1 VPPEPNENPKFD
13 LKSTLNLPK
22 TDFPMK
28 ANLPKNEPA
37 LLERWAGMRIYDRIR
52 EARKGQAT
60 YVLHDGPPYA
70 NGPIHLGHALNKCLK
85 DFIVKS
91 KTMAGFDAPYVP
103 GWDCHGLPIEIKVD
117 QMLGGKKLQMAPLA
131 VRNACREYAAK
142 FLDLQSAQ
150 FQRLGIFGQFDNPYS
165 TMTPQYESVIL
176 ETFYKFFE
184 DGFVYKGLR
193 STYWCIHDETALA
206 EAEVEYEDH
215 VSPTVWVKYALQSD
229 AAKISPTLAEA
240 AKKTGKPVSTIIWTT
255 TPWTLPASMA
265 VALHPDEEYVGI
277 ETDKDIFIVAER
289 LSRATAEKCGFN
301 AENVVARFPGRA
313 VEGSLFRH
321 PFLPWE
327 VRKIVGVLADYVTM
341 DTGTGVVHTA
351 PAHGA
356 DDFMTGVKYKID
368 LTCNVDGAGVLR
380 NGLPEYDGLKVFK
393 ANDPIVE
400 LLRTRGALLHE
411 EKIQHSYPHCWR
423 CHNPIIFRAT
433 EQWFIRMETP
443 MAGKKID
450 ATKNGGA
457 TLRTRTLEE
466 IKKVKW
472 DPAWGEDRIANM
484 IATRPDWCISRQR
497 IWGTPIAVFLC
508 EGCGDSVKSPEVN
521 SKVAKLFAEK
531 GADSW
536 YTPEADALLPAG
548 TKCAKCGGTS
558 FKKEMDIID
567 VWFESGSSHAA
578 VLGHVPNLPWPAD
591 LYLEGG
597 DQYRGWFHSSLLCAV
612 GTRDAAPYRGVA
624 TNGWTLDEQGRAM
637 SKSLGNGVEPVEITE
652 KLGGEI
658 VRLWVAS
665 VDFRNDVACSDNL
678 MQRVAEN
685 YRKVRNTFRY
695 ILGNLGDF
703 DPATNAVAWSDMH
716 SLDRHA
722 LRQTAA
728 VTAEIIAWYEEFSFH
743 KIYQRIMQFCAVD
756 LSAVYFDVLKDR
768 LYVSSPNCRGRRSA
782 QMAIW
787 KIGEALARLLAP
799 IMAFTCDEVWQYLP
813 AIAGKAESVH
823 LTTFPQAADLLG
835 SGPNIGGPSFEDKT
849 EQEDWATL
857 LRVREEV
864 LKALETER
872 TNKVI
877 GGGLEAQVKVTAP
890 EPVHTVLARHAGE
903 LRYLWIVSSAGAEK
917 AVSSNGSGTV
927 TVQVSKADGLKCE
940 RCWNYS
946 TRVGEDTTY
955 PTVCERCSAALKEI
969 GGQQGK
975 S

>member
-1 VPPEPNENPKFD
+1 MPEAPQPEKFD

-37 LLERWAGMRIYDRIR
+37 LLERWAGMRIYDQIR
-52 EARKGQAT
+52 EAHKGQPV

-85 DFIVKS
+85 DFIVKA

-117 QMLGGKKLQMAPLA
+117 QMLGGKKLQMQPLA

-142 FLDLQSAQ
+142 FLELQSAQ

-184 DGFVYKGLR
+184 NGFVYKGLR

-206 EAEVEYEDH
+206 EAEVEYENH
-215 VSPTVWVKYALQSD
+215 TSATVWVKYALQSD
-229 AAKISPTLAEA
+229 AAKIDPALATA
-240 AKKTGKPVSTIIWTT
+240 AQKTGKPVSTIIWTT

-265 VALHPDEEYVGI
+265 VALHPDEIYAAI
-277 ETDKDIFIVAER
+277 EAAKDIFIVAER
-289 LSRATAEKCGFN
+289 LAQATAEKCGFT
-301 AENVVARFPGRA
+301 ATNVVARFPGKA
-313 VEGSLFRH
+313 VEGAQFQH
-321 PFLPWE
+321 PFLPWAD
-327 VRKIVGVLADYVTM
+327 RQILGVLADYVTM

-356 DDFMTGVKYKID
+356 DDFNTGVKYKLD
-368 LTCNVDGAGVLR
+368 PVCNVDGAGVLR

-400 LLRTRGALLHE
+400 LLRTRGVLLHT

-443 MAGKKID
+443 MDSVAQD
-450 ATKNGGA
+450 TTD

-472 DPAWGEDRIANM
+472 DPAWGEDRISNM

-508 EGCGDSVKSPEVN
+508 EGCGDSVKNPEVN
-521 SKVAKLFAEK
+521 RKVAKLFAEK
-531 GADSW
+531 GADAW
-536 YTPEADALLPAG
+536 YTLEADTLLPAG
-548 TKCAKCGGTS
+548 TKCDKCSGTS

-578 VLGHVPNLPWPAD
+578 VLGHAPDLPWPAD

-612 GTRDAAPYRGVA
+612 GTRDAAPYRSVA

-695 ILGNLGDF
+695 VLGNLYDF
-703 DPATNAVAWSDMH
+703 DPAQDSVPFDDLH
-716 SLDRHA
+716 SLDQHV
-722 LRQTAA
+722 LRQTATM
-728 VTAEIIAWYEEFSFH
+728 VDEIKGWYQEFAFH
-743 KIYQRIMQFCAVD
+743 KIYQRIMQFSVVD
-756 LSAVYFDVLKDR
+756 LSAGYFDGLKDR
-768 LYVSSPNCRGRRSA
+768 LYTSAPSSKGRRSA
-782 QMAIW
+782 QTAIW

-799 IMAFTCDEVWQYLP
+799 IMAFTCDEVWQHLP
-813 AIAGKAESVH
+813 AVPGKVASVH
-823 LTTFPQAADLLG
+823 LAAFPSAADLLG
-835 SGPNIGGPSFEDKT
+835 ASVIGDKT
-849 EQEDWATL
+849 EQDDWATL
-857 LRVREEV
+857 LQVRDEV
-864 LKALETER
+864 LKALEVER
-872 TNKVI
+872 ANKVI
-877 GGGLEAQVKVTAP
+877 GGGLEAQVKVAAP
-890 EPVHTVLARHAGE
+890 DPLYSILQRHE
-903 LRYLWIVSSAGAEK
+903 RDLRYLWIVSAVVLQKAASA
-917 AVSSNGSGTV
+917 NGGTGI
-927 TVQVSKADGLKCE
+927 TVQVTKADGVKCE

-946 TRVGEDTTY
+946 TRVGEDPKH
-955 PTVCERCSAALKEI
+955 PTVCERCSAALKEMNA
-969 GGQQGK
+969 
-975 S
+975 

>member
-1 VPPEPNENPKFD
+1 MPQDAKDEAQSTEKPD
-13 LKSTLNLPK
+13 LKATLNLPK

-28 ANLPKNEPA
+28 ANLPRNEPA
-37 LLERWAGMRIYDRIR
+37 LLERWSTMRIYDRIR
-52 EARKGQAT
+52 EAHKGQPT

-117 QMLGGKKLQMAPLA
+117 QMLGGKKLQMQPLD

-150 FQRLGIFGQFDNPYS
+150 FQRLGIFGEFEHPYS

-184 DGFVYKGLR
+184 NGFVYKGLR

-206 EAEVEYEDH
+206 EAEVEYENH
-215 VSPTVWVKYALQSD
+215 TSPTVWVKYALRSETEND
-229 AAKISPTLAEA
+229 AAPDIAKIDPALAEA

-265 VALHPDEEYVGI
+265 VAFHPDEEYVAV
-277 ETDKDIFIVAER
+277 ETEKDIFIVAER
-289 LSRATAEKCGFN
+289 LARATAEKCGFSADN
-301 AENVVARFPGRA
+301 IVARFPGK
-313 VEGSLFRH
+313 VIEGALFRH

-327 VRKIVGVLADYVTM
+327 ERKILGVLADYVTM

-356 DDFMTGVKYKID
+356 DDFNTGVKYKID

-393 ANDPIVE
+393 ANNPIVE
-400 LLRTRGALLHE
+400 LLRTRGVLLHE

-433 EQWFIRMETP
+433 EQWFIRMETA
-443 MAGKKID
+443 MDSG
-450 ATKNGGA
+450 N
-457 TLRTRTLEE
+457 TLRTRTLDE

-508 EGCGDSVKSPEVN
+508 TSCGDSVKNPEVN
-521 SKVAKLFAEK
+521 RKVAKLFAEK
-531 GADSW
+531 GADAW
-536 YTPEADALLPAG
+536 YTREADALLPAG
-548 TKCAKCGGTS
+548 TKCARCPNTS

-567 VWFESGSSHAA
+567 VWFESGSSHAV
-578 VLGHVPNLPWPAD
+578 VLGHTANLPWPAD

-612 GTRDAAPYRGVA
+612 GTRNAAPYRGVA

-685 YRKVRNTFRY
+685 YRKLRNTFRY

-703 DPATNAVAWSDMH
+703 DPAKDVVPFDELY
-716 SLDRHA
+716 SLDRHV

-728 VTAEIIAWYEEFSFH
+728 VAAEITGWYDEFAFH
-743 KIYQRIMQFCAVD
+743 KIYQRILQFCVVD

-768 LYVSSPNCRGRRSA
+768 LYTSAPNSRGRRSA
-782 QMAIW
+782 QTAIW

-813 AIAGKAESVH
+813 PVTGRAESVH
-823 LTTFPQAADLLG
+823 LATFPGAADLVDAT
-835 SGPNIGGPSFEDKT
+835 SGKVEDKT
-849 EQEDWATL
+849 EQEDWAVL
-857 LRVREEV
+857 LQVRDEV
-864 LKALETER
+864 MKALETER
-872 TNKVI
+872 ANKLI
-877 GGGLEAQVKVTAP
+877 GGGLEAQVTVTAP
-890 EPVHTVLARHAGE
+890 DPVYSVLARHAEE
-903 LRYLWIVSSAGAEK
+903 LRYLWIVSAARVEKVASTNGASGGS
-917 AVSSNGSGTV
+917 AVSV
-927 TVQVSKADGLKCE
+927 HVSKADGQKCE

-946 TRVGEDTTY
+946 THVGEDVAY

-969 GGQQGK
+969 GG
-975 S
+975 SR